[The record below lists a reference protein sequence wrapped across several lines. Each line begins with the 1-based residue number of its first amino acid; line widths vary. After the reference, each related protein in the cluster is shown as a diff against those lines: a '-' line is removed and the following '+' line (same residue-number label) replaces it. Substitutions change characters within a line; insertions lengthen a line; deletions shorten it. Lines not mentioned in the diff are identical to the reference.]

1 MRMTKNGS
9 PENRIVPT
17 HCHCPG
23 IIAGLVQSYENL
35 RIRNPREIGQFGIE
49 TAHISNS
56 CLVYIGVVIK
66 EAKKTVWLKVALL
79 SILVR
84 SWRRK

>member
-1 MRMTKNGS
+1 MTKNGS

-35 RIRNPREIGQFGIE
+35 RIRNPKEIGQFGIE

-56 CLVYIGVVIK
+56 CLVYIGVVVK
-66 EAKKTVWLKVALL
+66 EAKK
-79 SILVR
+79 R
-84 SWRRK
+84 SG